1 MVISFLV
8 RDTFC
13 SYSVMELCTKGLSTS
28 IVDLKVCRFVF
39 TVRVEFI
46 VRFKTRGLSLSCIR
60 TCAVVAEERPRL
72 QLLNSFI
79 KLFQTL
85 GLNPRTVSTTF
96 GCRVNI
102 AICLR
107 GASDPDPAPVYV
119 DHRALRNDRVTLV
132 EKGSPHS
139 LCLLE
144 SGKVRAHR
152 RLPAKRSIHAV
163 LLLL

>member
-1 MVISFLV
+1 MVYVLF
-8 RDTFC
+8 
-13 SYSVMELCTKGLSTS
+13 Y
-28 IVDLKVCRFVF
+28 LKN
-39 TVRVEFI
+39 
-46 VRFKTRGLSLSCIR
+46 RGLSLSCVR

-72 QLLNSFI
+72 QLLNSFV

-119 DHRALRNDRVTLV
+119 DQRALRNDRVTLV
-132 EKGSPHS
+132 ERGSPHS

-144 SGKVRAHR
+144 SGKVNC
-152 RLPAKRSIHAV
+152 LQ
-163 LLLL
+163 

>member
-1 MVISFLV
+1 
-8 RDTFC
+8 
-13 SYSVMELCTKGLSTS
+13 MELCTKGLSTS
-28 IVDLKVCRFVF
+28 IVDLKN
-39 TVRVEFI
+39 
-46 VRFKTRGLSLSCIR
+46 RGLSLSCIR

-119 DHRALRNDRVTLV
+119 DQRALRNDRVTLV

-144 SGKVRAHR
+144 SGKVSEKKFDQMFCI
-152 RLPAKRSIHAV
+152 KRNK
-163 LLLL
+163 L

>member
-1 MVISFLV
+1 LLI
-8 RDTFC
+8 
-13 SYSVMELCTKGLSTS
+13 KN
-28 IVDLKVCRFVF
+28 
-39 TVRVEFI
+39 
-46 VRFKTRGLSLSCIR
+46 RGLSLSCVR

-85 GLNPRTVSTTF
+85 NLNPRTVSTTF

-107 GASDPDPAPVYV
+107 GASDPDPAPVFV
-119 DHRALRNDRVTLV
+119 DQRALRNDRVTLV

-144 SGKVRAHR
+144 SGKVSRID
-152 RLPAKRSIHAV
+152 LYSSINMNEK
-163 LLLL
+163 

>member
-1 MVISFLV
+1 M
-8 RDTFC
+8 
-13 SYSVMELCTKGLSTS
+13 
-28 IVDLKVCRFVF
+28 
-39 TVRVEFI
+39 
-46 VRFKTRGLSLSCIR
+46 SCVR

-119 DHRALRNDRVTLV
+119 DQRALRNDRVTLV

-144 SGKVRAHR
+144 SGKV
-152 RLPAKRSIHAV
+152 KI
-163 LLLL
+163 

>member
-1 MVISFLV
+1 M
-8 RDTFC
+8 
-13 SYSVMELCTKGLSTS
+13 
-28 IVDLKVCRFVF
+28 
-39 TVRVEFI
+39 
-46 VRFKTRGLSLSCIR
+46 
-60 TCAVVAEERPRL
+60 
-72 QLLNSFI
+72 NSFI

-119 DHRALRNDRVTLV
+119 DQRALRNDRVTLV

-144 SGKVRAHR
+144 SGKVISLKLVLTENEYIVEFCSIVIFKHIITIG
-152 RLPAKRSIHAV
+152 SHTYIHAIIQMIKYTGNKKLIV
-163 LLLL
+163 LRL

>member
-1 MVISFLV
+1 M
-8 RDTFC
+8 
-13 SYSVMELCTKGLSTS
+13 
-28 IVDLKVCRFVF
+28 
-39 TVRVEFI
+39 
-46 VRFKTRGLSLSCIR
+46 
-60 TCAVVAEERPRL
+60 
-72 QLLNSFI
+72 
-79 KLFQTL
+79 

-119 DHRALRNDRVTLV
+119 DQRALRNDRVTLV

-144 SGKVRAHR
+144 SGKVRSHGANRMEHR
-152 RLPAKRSIHAV
+152 FDCIDCLAIAWRQSSYS
-163 LLLL
+163 